1 LCFRSQRR
9 NTQQVTQT
17 GIAEEE
23 LEVFMVDGLRQVA
36 PPAGIFVNPQP
47 QAEWNGEQDGEQRSG
62 RVS

>member
-23 LEVFMVDGLRQVA
+23 LEVFMVEGLRQVV
-36 PPAGIFVNPQP
+36 PSAGIFVNPHP
-47 QAEWNGEQDGEQRSG
+47 QAEWNGEQDGEQSSG
-62 RVS
+62 RIS